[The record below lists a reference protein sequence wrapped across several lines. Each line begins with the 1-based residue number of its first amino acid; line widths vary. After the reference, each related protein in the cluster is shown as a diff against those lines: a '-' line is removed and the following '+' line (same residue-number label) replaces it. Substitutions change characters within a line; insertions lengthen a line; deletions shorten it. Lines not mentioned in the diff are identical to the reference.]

1 MESGTG
7 ALQSHAPETPVIH
20 LAMPKYHQA
29 RVFTLLVI
37 TMMAGYLLTYRGRIE
52 SGDTLRA
59 LDALTSLSRFGDTL
73 MDESTWFKP
82 PLRIRADLEW
92 PLSDFDVEERLQLWL
107 AFPLL
112 KLAET
117 LPDVGNIHAV
127 WLFNVIVTALSVGV
141 VYLLLRSLEFGDKV
155 ALLVALSAAFSTN
168 LWAYSQTFFREPLV
182 GLFLIVALYMIQ
194 AARRCPPLIRA
205 LGIAAGLFCFGLAV
219 LTKASALFAAP
230 ALVLFALPA
239 ISPRISRTARKLSA
253 LLLTLVIVLIMA
265 LMLVE
270 PLASGLRGLLPGS
283 DPANDFFAYALRIY
297 LLSPGG
303 SLWGTSPLLLLSIA
317 GAIVW
322 LRQGQMRLV
331 WTIVLLMAGYAV
343 MHALTTGAHWFGG
356 LSWPPRFLTPVIPV
370 AALAIAPIADK
381 MLNGRHKWLSLIW
394 ISLLLYGMWIQFSA
408 VSLGLEHYG
417 ESLPAESMALSEW
430 APGLM
435 ELRYF
440 RWVVLPGRWA
450 DLGLDFLWIRSGRAW
465 WLISFGALG
474 IACALVMLR
483 IWRSPRSR
491 PRHLAPVLTLLMLP
505 LLYLN
510 LRAAYARDT
519 ATRSQQPPLHDALA
533 KLTQGQ
539 DGGDVLLLPDHLYGE
554 FILNHLDSDQ
564 IRPIVLPA
572 SPAQAAS
579 DKQPALLESSNPN
592 DWFDVA
598 SFRALHHV
606 AGRHDRIY
614 LLAHTSPFMTWSF
627 RPYERYLALH
637 YYPLGEVELSH
648 PDDTARLLEYSTRY
662 SAPNPMTLY
671 LGEVTTDLV
680 YGEEIWLRGLV
691 LPGGNRY
698 AAGDTLALSLL
709 WQALIEPT
717 HDYTVAWFVVD
728 SESGAPVAQGRDSEP
743 QAGFSPTTSWNA
755 EAPIWDNRALRLPE
769 AMATGEYLLWTLLYR
784 YDHESGEIVRLPV
797 TGSTVT
803 ENGSVGVLPLS
814 IVVE

>member
-1 MESGTG
+1 
-7 ALQSHAPETPVIH
+7 
-20 LAMPKYHQA
+20 MPKYHQA

-37 TMMAGYLLTYRGRIE
+37 IVMAGYLLTYRGRIE

-59 LDALTSLSRFGDTL
+59 MDALTSLSRFGDTL

-92 PLSDFDVEERLQLWL
+92 PLSEFDVEERLQLRL
-107 AFPLL
+107 ALPLL

-117 LPDVGNIHAV
+117 LPDIGNIHAV
-127 WLFNVIVTALSVGV
+127 WLFNIIVTSLSVGV
-141 VYLLLRSLEFGDKV
+141 IYLMLRSLEFGGEA

-182 GLFLIVALYMIQ
+182 GLFLMAALFLIQ
-194 AARRCPPLIRA
+194 VARRYPPPIHA
-205 LGIAAGLFCFGLAV
+205 LGVAAGLFCFGLAV
-219 LTKASALFAAP
+219 LTKSSALFAAP
-230 ALVLFALPA
+230 AILVFALPVF
-239 ISPRISRTARKLSA
+239 SPRNSRAARKLSA
-253 LLLTLVIVLIMA
+253 IVLTLVIVLLAA
-265 LMLVE
+265 LMLAE
-270 PLASGLRGLLPGS
+270 PLASSLRGLLPES
-283 DPANDFFAYALRIY
+283 DPANDYLAYALRVY

-317 GAIVW
+317 GAIML
-322 LRQGQMRLV
+322 LRQGQLRLI
-331 WTIVLLMAGYAV
+331 WTIVLLAAGYAV

-370 AALAIAPIADK
+370 AALAAAPVAHK
-381 MLNGRHKWLSLIW
+381 VVNGRNKWLWLIW
-394 ISLLLYGMWIQFSA
+394 ILPLLYGMWIQFSA

-430 APGLM
+430 APGLT
-435 ELRYF
+435 EPRYF

-450 DLGLDFLWIRSGRAW
+450 DLGIDFLWIRSGQAW

-474 IACALVMLR
+474 IPCAFVLLR

-491 PRHLAPVLTLLMLP
+491 PRHLAPALTLLMLP

-519 ATRSQQPPLHDALA
+519 ATRSQQPALHEALA
-533 KLTQGQ
+533 TLVENQS
-539 DGGDVLLLPDHLYGE
+539 GDVLLLPDNLYGE
-554 FILNHLDSDQ
+554 FILNHLDSND

-579 DKQPALLESSNPN
+579 DKQPALLESSNPS

-598 SFRALHHV
+598 SFRALHHL
-606 AGRHDRIY
+606 AGGRDRVF

-627 RPYERYLALH
+627 RPYERYLAQR
-637 YYPLGEVELSH
+637 YYPLGEIELSH
-648 PDDTARLLEYSTRY
+648 PDDAARLLEYSTRHN
-662 SAPNPMTLY
+662 APNPMTLY
-671 LGEVTTDLV
+671 LGEITTDLV

-691 LPGGNRY
+691 LPGGDRY
-698 AAGDTLALSLL
+698 APGDTLELSLL
-709 WQALIEPT
+709 WQALKAPSN
-717 HDYTVAWFVVD
+717 DYTVAWFVVD
-728 SESGAPVAQGRDSEP
+728 SSSGAPVAQGRDSKP

-755 EAPIWDNRALRLPE
+755 GAPVWDNRALRLPE
-769 AMATGEYLLWTLLYR
+769 VLAAREYLLWVLLYR
-784 YDHESGEIVRLPV
+784 YDHASGEIVRLPV
-797 TGSTVT
+797 TGSNVT
-803 ENGSVGVLPLS
+803 ENGSVGVLPLP
-814 IVVE
+814 IVVG